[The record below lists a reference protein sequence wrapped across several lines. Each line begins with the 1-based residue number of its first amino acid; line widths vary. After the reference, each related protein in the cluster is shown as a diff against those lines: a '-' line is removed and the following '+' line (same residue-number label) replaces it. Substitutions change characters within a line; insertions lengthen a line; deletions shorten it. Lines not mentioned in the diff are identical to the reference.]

1 MTAIPATEQQLNTAM
16 LTELAEVKG
25 QLAIITRLIQTNH
38 DATHQRINDLR
49 HSVDGRFDGVD
60 SRLTRLEENERGTA
74 IRTAAVGAVSGAL
87 VTAAI
92 QFIKHMPN

>member
-1 MTAIPATEQQLNTAM
+1 MSIPDQQLTTAM

-25 QLAIITRLIQTNH
+25 QLALITQLIQTNH

-60 SRLTRLEENERGTA
+60 SRLTRLEVNERGTA
-74 IRTAAVGAVSGAL
+74 IRTAAVGAVSGAM
-87 VTAAI
+87 VSAGI
-92 QFIKHMPN
+92 QLIKHLPF